1 MEAKGP
7 TPRARRSS
15 GNNADGDGAHSAV
28 VAATLQPAEAVSAAD
43 LRELLQS
50 LQAMKIGDFSVRMP
64 SDRTGMFGK
73 IADAFNDIVADN
85 QRMAVELERVGNA
98 VGREGRTRQRVK
110 FSNRSGAWSE
120 METSVN
126 TLVDDLLWPTNELTR
141 AVAAVAQG
149 DLLPQVRLEV
159 DGRPL
164 KGEFLRSAQIVNT
177 MIRQLKVFTSEATWG
192 ARQVGH

>member
-1 MEAKGP
+1 
-7 TPRARRSS
+7 
-15 GNNADGDGAHSAV
+15 
-28 VAATLQPAEAVSAAD
+28 
-43 LRELLQS
+43 
-50 LQAMKIGDFSVRMP
+50 MKRGDFSARMP
-64 SDRTGMFGK
+64 GDRIGMFGK
-73 IADAFNDIVADN
+73 IADAFNDIIADN
-85 QRMAVELERVGNA
+85 QRMAVELERVGQA

-149 DLLPQVRLEV
+149 DLVQQVRLEV

-164 KGEFLRSAQIVNT
+164 KGEFLRSAKIVNT
-177 MIRQLKVFTSEATWG
+177 MIRQLNIFTSEVTRV
-192 ARQVGH
+192 AR